1 MLNATN
7 SPTLRA
13 HTLIQQNV
21 TSIKGR
27 LETARSEAVT
37 GQIVDVGRAVNGDTA
52 KVNLLSESI
61 AYAKDRTT
69 VLDFEGSRMT
79 TAQAALDGVRGHA
92 SATVS
97 ALLVATGAADSTAA
111 QIAEQTARVGLEAT
125 VSQLNTSF
133 GGRPLFGGD
142 SGDTPLGGAGPM
154 LDALRTLVAS
164 APDTATALTDIE
176 TWFDDPA
183 GGFATAFFRGGDG
196 DAPTVELDKGER
208 AATSL
213 RADDQAL
220 RDVMRGLAITAL
232 ATEETDET
240 ARSAMQG
247 AGQDILN
254 TAGGGIL
261 ELQAGLGVQ
270 EERVAGARADHEAQS
285 ATLSIAYT
293 GLTTRD
299 QAEAATEM
307 RMLESQLEAAYLTT
321 SRMANLSLINYM
333 R

>member
-1 MLNATN
+1 MLTNAN

-21 TSIKGR
+21 ASIKGR

-79 TAQAALDGVRGHA
+79 TAQTALDGVRGHA
-92 SATVS
+92 SETVN
-97 ALLVATGAADSTAA
+97 ALRFAASSSDSNTR
-111 QIAEQTARVGLEAT
+111 QVAEQMAQGGLDDTIAR
-125 VSQLNTSF
+125 LNASF

-142 SGDTPLGGAGPM
+142 SGNPPLGGAGAM
-154 LDALRTLVAS
+154 LDALRAIVDA
-164 APDTATALTDIE
+164 APDTGTALAQVE

-183 GGFATAFFRGGDG
+183 GGFATAFFQGGSG

-208 AATSL
+208 ATTSL

-220 RDVMRGLAITAL
+220 RDVMRGFAITAL
-232 ATEETDET
+232 AAEATDEASRDVMHT
-240 ARSAMQG
+240 VGESVLANAGEGVIRMQ
-247 AGQDILN
+247 A
-254 TAGGGIL
+254 T
-261 ELQAGLGVQ
+261 LGVQ

-285 ATLSIAYT
+285 ATLSIAYN

-307 RMLESQLEAAYLTT
+307 RLLESQLEAAYLTT